1 MTNSYER
8 NLEIAR
14 KFAHTSPLGSLPE
27 KVLPAHAA
35 LVVIDMQSAFV
46 GDGEVFGKASG

>member
-14 KFAHTSPLGSLPE
+14 KFAHTSPLGSRPE
-27 KVLPAHAA
+27 KVRQKEEFDER
-35 LVVIDMQSAFV
+35 IDEEQNLQ
-46 GDGEVFGKASG
+46 